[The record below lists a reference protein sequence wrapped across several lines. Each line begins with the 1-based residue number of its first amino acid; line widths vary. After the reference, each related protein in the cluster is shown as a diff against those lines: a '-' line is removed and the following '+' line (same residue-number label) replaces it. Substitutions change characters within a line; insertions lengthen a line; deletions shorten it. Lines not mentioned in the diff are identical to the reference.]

1 MNADRYRSEEGES
14 DVFGSKGRSRS
25 RGRVRVRE
33 GKEVRFVVI
42 RVHPRLNSQ

>member
-14 DVFGSKGRSRS
+14 DVFGSKGRS